1 MKKYKIRQILKRYAK
16 SIGIIPSNCIFCLKD
31 LELERLRKD
40 NNMYEYI
47 CKNCFEKYKGK
58 FDVYI
63 DVVKVLEEKN
73 AKHIYL
79 GKYDDIKE
87 EIMNIKYF
95 DKQYILKGIMEITY
109 TKIEKEIFEENI
121 ENSHIIM
128 IYIPTT
134 FKKSITRGNISK
146 YICIQYLEE
155 MQKKGN
161 IITDNVFVCTI
172 AKIRKDIE
180 IKKLNKEERKQKIKE
195 KYLYVKDNFFEKYLK
210 KFIKEKSNSNNLS
223 YNDNFKIIIVD
234 DVYTTGST
242 MKNVVEMIEKN
253 ILKEIEEMKR
263 IGKIKEEKDKTL
275 NIEYIFLSL
284 AKD

>member
-1 MKKYKIRQILKRYAK
+1 MKKYEIKQMLKRGAK
-16 SIGIIPSNCIFCLKD
+16 SIGIISSNCIFCLKD
-31 LELERLRKD
+31 LELERLKKD

-63 DVVKVLEEKN
+63 DVVKALKEKN

-79 GKYDDIKE
+79 GKYDDIKD

-121 ENSHIIM
+121 ENLHIIM
-128 IYIPTT
+128 LYIPTT

-146 YICIQYLEE
+146 YICMQCLEE

-180 IKKLNKEERKQKIKE
+180 IKKLNKEERNIKVKE
-195 KYLYVKDNFFEKYLK
+195 KYLYVKDNFLEKYFK
-210 KFIKEKSNSNNLS
+210 KCIKDNRNIYNL
-223 YNDNFKIIIVD
+223 KIIIVD

-242 MKNVVEMIEKN
+242 MRNMVEMLEKN
-253 ILKEIEEMKR
+253 ILKEIEGIKR
-263 IGKIKEEKDKTL
+263 IGKIKEEKIL

>member
-1 MKKYKIRQILKRYAK
+1 MKKYEIKQILKRCAK

-31 LELERLRKD
+31 LELERLKKD

-58 FDVYI
+58 FDVYVDI
-63 DVVKVLEEKN
+63 VKALEEKN

-146 YICIQYLEE
+146 YICMQCLEE

-161 IITDNVFVCTI
+161 IIIDNVFVCTI

-180 IKKLNKEERKQKIKE
+180 IKKLNKEERKRKIKE
-195 KYLYVKDNFFEKYLK
+195 KYLYVKDNFLEKYFK
-210 KFIKEKSNSNNLS
+210 KCIK
-223 YNDNFKIIIVD
+223 DNRNIYDFKIIIVD

-242 MKNVVEMIEKN
+242 MRNMVEMLEKN
-253 ILKEIEEMKR
+253 ILKE
-263 IGKIKEEKDKTL
+263 
-275 NIEYIFLSL
+275 IEYIFLSL

>member
-1 MKKYKIRQILKRYAK
+1 MKKYEIKQMLKRCAK

-63 DVVKVLEEKN
+63 DIVKALEEKN

-79 GKYDDIKE
+79 GKYDDIKD

-121 ENSHIIM
+121 ENSDIIM
-128 IYIPTT
+128 LYIPTT

-146 YICIQYLEE
+146 YICMQCLEE
-155 MQKKGN
+155 IQKKGN
-161 IITDNVFVCTI
+161 ITIDNVFVCTI

-180 IKKLNKEERKQKIKE
+180 IKKLNKEERKRKIKE
-195 KYLYVKDNFFEKYLK
+195 KYLYVKDNFLEKYFK
-210 KFIKEKSNSNNLS
+210 KCIK
-223 YNDNFKIIIVD
+223 DNRNIYDFKIIIVD

-242 MKNVVEMIEKN
+242 MRNMVEMLEKN
-253 ILKEIEEMKR
+253 IFKEIEGIKR
-263 IGKIKEEKDKTL
+263 IGKIKEEKIL

>member
-1 MKKYKIRQILKRYAK
+1 MKKYEIKQMLKRGAK

-47 CKNCFEKYKGK
+47 CKNCFEKYKEK
-58 FDVYI
+58 FDVYV
-63 DVVKVLEEKN
+63 DVVKALEGKN

-79 GKYDDIKE
+79 GKYDDIKD

-128 IYIPTT
+128 LYIPRT
-134 FKKSITRGNISK
+134 FKKSTTRGNISK
-146 YICIQYLEE
+146 YICMQCLEE

-161 IITDNVFVCTI
+161 ITIDNVFVCTI

-180 IKKLNKEERKQKIKE
+180 IKKLNKEERKRKIKE
-195 KYLYVKDNFFEKYLK
+195 KYLYVKDNFLEKYLK
-210 KFIKEKSNSNNLS
+210 KCIK
-223 YNDNFKIIIVD
+223 DNRNIYDFKIIIID

-242 MKNVVEMIEKN
+242 MRNMVEMLEKN
-253 ILKEIEEMKR
+253 ILKEIEGIKR
-263 IGKIKEEKDKTL
+263 IGKIKEEKEKIL

>member
-1 MKKYKIRQILKRYAK
+1 MKKYEIKQMLKRGAK

-31 LELERLRKD
+31 LELERLKKD

-58 FDVYI
+58 FDVYVDI
-63 DVVKVLEEKN
+63 VKALEEKN

-79 GKYDDIKE
+79 GKYDDIKD

-121 ENSHIIM
+121 ENSDIIM
-128 IYIPTT
+128 LYIPTT

-146 YICIQYLEE
+146 YICMQCLEE

-180 IKKLNKEERKQKIKE
+180 IKKLNKEERKRKIKE
-195 KYLYVKDNFFEKYLK
+195 KYLYVKDNFLEKYFK
-210 KFIKEKSNSNNLS
+210 KCIK
-223 YNDNFKIIIVD
+223 DNRNIYDFKIIIID

-242 MKNVVEMIEKN
+242 MRNMVEMLEKN
-253 ILKEIEEMKR
+253 IFKEIEGIKR
-263 IGKIKEEKDKTL
+263 IGKIKEEKIL

>member
-1 MKKYKIRQILKRYAK
+1 MKKYEIKQMLKRGAK

-31 LELERLRKD
+31 LELERLKKD

-47 CKNCFEKYKGK
+47 CKNCFEKYKEK
-58 FDVYI
+58 FDVYVDI
-63 DVVKVLEEKN
+63 VKALEEKN

-79 GKYDDIKE
+79 GKYDDIKD

-109 TKIEKEIFEENI
+109 AKIEKEIFEENI

-128 IYIPTT
+128 LYIPTT

-146 YICIQYLEE
+146 YICMQCLEE

-161 IITDNVFVCTI
+161 ITIDNVFVCTI

-180 IKKLNKEERKQKIKE
+180 IKKLNKEERKRKIKE
-195 KYLYVKDNFFEKYLK
+195 KYLYVKDNFLEKYLK
-210 KFIKEKSNSNNLS
+210 KCIKDNRNI
-223 YNDNFKIIIVD
+223 YNFKIIIVD

-242 MKNVVEMIEKN
+242 MKNMVEMLEKN
-253 ILKEIEEMKR
+253 ILKEIEGIKR
-263 IGKIKEEKDKTL
+263 IGKIKEEKIL

>member
-1 MKKYKIRQILKRYAK
+1 MKKYEIKQILKRCAK

-63 DVVKVLEEKN
+63 DVVKALEEKK

-79 GKYDDIKE
+79 GKYDDIKD

-146 YICIQYLEE
+146 YICMQCLEE
-155 MQKKGN
+155 MQRKGN
-161 IITDNVFVCTI
+161 IIIDNVFVCTI

-180 IKKLNKEERKQKIKE
+180 IKKLNKEERKRKIKE
-195 KYLYVKDNFFEKYLK
+195 KYLYVKDNFLEKYFK
-210 KFIKEKSNSNNLS
+210 KCIK
-223 YNDNFKIIIVD
+223 DNRNIYDFKIIIVD

-242 MKNVVEMIEKN
+242 MRNMVEMLEKN
-253 ILKEIEEMKR
+253 IFKEIEGIKR
-263 IGKIKEEKDKTL
+263 IGKIKEEKEKIL

>member
-1 MKKYKIRQILKRYAK
+1 MKKYEIKQILKRCAK

-31 LELERLRKD
+31 LELERLKKD

-47 CKNCFEKYKGK
+47 CKNCFEKYKEK
-58 FDVYI
+58 FDVYVDI
-63 DVVKVLEEKN
+63 VKALEEKN

-79 GKYDDIKE
+79 GKYDDIKD

-128 IYIPTT
+128 LYIPTT
-134 FKKSITRGNISK
+134 LKKSITRGNISK
-146 YICIQYLEE
+146 YICMQCLEE

-161 IITDNVFVCTI
+161 IIIDNVFVCTI

-180 IKKLNKEERKQKIKE
+180 IKKLNKEERKRKIKE
-195 KYLYVKDNFFEKYLK
+195 KYLYVKDNFLEKYFK
-210 KFIKEKSNSNNLS
+210 KCIK
-223 YNDNFKIIIVD
+223 DNRNIYDFKIIIVD

-242 MKNVVEMIEKN
+242 MRNMVEMLEKN
-253 ILKEIEEMKR
+253 ILKEIEGIKR
-263 IGKIKEEKDKTL
+263 IEKIKEEKIL

>member
-1 MKKYKIRQILKRYAK
+1 MKKYEIKQILKRCAK

-31 LELERLRKD
+31 LELERLKKD

-73 AKHIYL
+73 VKHIYL
-79 GKYDDIKE
+79 GKYDDIKD

-95 DKQYILKGIMEITY
+95 DKQYILKGIIEIIY

-121 ENSHIIM
+121 ENSDIIM
-128 IYIPTT
+128 LYIPTT

-146 YICIQYLEE
+146 YICMQCLEE

-161 IITDNVFVCTI
+161 ITIDNVFVCTI

-180 IKKLNKEERKQKIKE
+180 IKKLNKEERKRKIKE
-195 KYLYVKDNFFEKYLK
+195 KYLYVKDNFLEKYFK
-210 KFIKEKSNSNNLS
+210 KCIK
-223 YNDNFKIIIVD
+223 DNRNIYDFKIIIVD

-242 MKNVVEMIEKN
+242 MRNMVEMLEKN
-253 ILKEIEEMKR
+253 ILKEIEGIKR
-263 IGKIKEEKDKTL
+263 IGKIKEEKIL

>member
-1 MKKYKIRQILKRYAK
+1 MKKYEIKQMLKRGAK

-31 LELERLRKD
+31 LELERLKKD

-58 FDVYI
+58 FDVYVDI
-63 DVVKVLEEKN
+63 VKALEEKN

-79 GKYDDIKE
+79 GKYDDIKD

-109 TKIEKEIFEENI
+109 TKIEKEIFKENI

-146 YICIQYLEE
+146 YICMQCLEE

-161 IITDNVFVCTI
+161 IIIDNVFVCTI

-180 IKKLNKEERKQKIKE
+180 IKKLNKEERKRKIKE
-195 KYLYVKDNFFEKYLK
+195 KYLYVKDNFLEKYFK
-210 KFIKEKSNSNNLS
+210 KCIK
-223 YNDNFKIIIVD
+223 DNMNIYDFKIIIVD

-242 MKNVVEMIEKN
+242 MRNMVEMLEKN
-253 ILKEIEEMKR
+253 IFKEIEGIKR
-263 IGKIKEEKDKTL
+263 IGKIKEEKIL

>member
-1 MKKYKIRQILKRYAK
+1 MKKYEIKQILKRCAK
-16 SIGIIPSNCIFCLKD
+16 SIGIIPSNCIFCLKN

-73 AKHIYL
+73 VKHIYL
-79 GKYDDIKE
+79 GKYDDIKD

-95 DKQYILKGIMEITY
+95 DKQYILKGIIEIIY

-121 ENSHIIM
+121 ENSDIIM
-128 IYIPTT
+128 LYIPTT

-146 YICIQYLEE
+146 YICMQCLEE

-161 IITDNVFVCTI
+161 ITIDNVFVCTI

-180 IKKLNKEERKQKIKE
+180 IKKLNKEERKRKIKE
-195 KYLYVKDNFFEKYLK
+195 KYLYVKDNFLEKYFK
-210 KFIKEKSNSNNLS
+210 KCIKDNSNI
-223 YNDNFKIIIVD
+223 YDFKIIIVD

-242 MKNVVEMIEKN
+242 MRNMVEMLEKN
-253 ILKEIEEMKR
+253 ILKEIEGIKR
-263 IGKIKEEKDKTL
+263 IGKIKEEKIL

>member
-1 MKKYKIRQILKRYAK
+1 MKKYEIKQILKRGAK

-31 LELERLRKD
+31 LELERLKKD

-47 CKNCFEKYKGK
+47 CKNCFEKYKEK
-58 FDVYI
+58 FDVYVDI
-63 DVVKVLEEKN
+63 VKALEEKN

-79 GKYDDIKE
+79 GKYDDIKD

-121 ENSHIIM
+121 ENLHIIM

-146 YICIQYLEE
+146 YICMQCLEE

-161 IITDNVFVCTI
+161 IIIDNVFVCTI

-180 IKKLNKEERKQKIKE
+180 IKKLNKEERKRKIKE
-195 KYLYVKDNFFEKYLK
+195 KYLYVKDNFLEKYFK
-210 KFIKEKSNSNNLS
+210 KCIK
-223 YNDNFKIIIVD
+223 DNRNIYDFKIIIVD

-242 MKNVVEMIEKN
+242 MKNMVEMLEKN
-253 ILKEIEEMKR
+253 ILKEIEGIKR
-263 IGKIKEEKDKTL
+263 IGKIKEEKIL

>member
-1 MKKYKIRQILKRYAK
+1 MKKYEIKQMLKRGAK

-58 FDVYI
+58 FDVYV
-63 DVVKVLEEKN
+63 DVVKALEEKN

-79 GKYDDIKE
+79 GKYDDIKD

-128 IYIPTT
+128 LYIPTT

-146 YICIQYLEE
+146 YICMQCLEE
-155 MQKKGN
+155 MQKKSKIN
-161 IITDNVFVCTI
+161 IDNIFVCTI

-180 IKKLNKEERKQKIKE
+180 IKKLNKEERKRKIKE
-195 KYLYVKDNFFEKYLK
+195 KYLYVKDNFLEKYLK
-210 KFIKEKSNSNNLS
+210 KCIK
-223 YNDNFKIIIVD
+223 DNRNIYDFKIIIVD

-242 MKNVVEMIEKN
+242 MRNMVEMLEKN
-253 ILKEIEEMKR
+253 ILKGIEGIKR
-263 IGKIKEEKDKTL
+263 IGKIKEEKEKIL

>member
-1 MKKYKIRQILKRYAK
+1 MKKYEIKQILKRGAK

-31 LELERLRKD
+31 LELERLKKD

-47 CKNCFEKYKGK
+47 CKNCFEKYKEK
-58 FDVYI
+58 FDVYVDI
-63 DVVKVLEEKN
+63 VKALEEKN

-79 GKYDDIKE
+79 GKYEDIKD

-95 DKQYILKGIMEITY
+95 DKQYILKGIIEIIY

-146 YICIQYLEE
+146 YICMQCLEE

-161 IITDNVFVCTI
+161 IIIDNVFVCTI

-180 IKKLNKEERKQKIKE
+180 IKKLNKEERKRKIKE
-195 KYLYVKDNFFEKYLK
+195 KYLYVKDNFLEKYFK
-210 KFIKEKSNSNNLS
+210 KCIK
-223 YNDNFKIIIVD
+223 DNRNIYDFKIIIID

-242 MKNVVEMIEKN
+242 MRNMVEMLEKN
-253 ILKEIEEMKR
+253 ILKGIEGIKR
-263 IGKIKEEKDKTL
+263 IGKIKEEKIL

>member
-1 MKKYKIRQILKRYAK
+1 MKKYEIKQMLKRGAK

-31 LELERLRKD
+31 LELERLKKD

-58 FDVYI
+58 FDVYV
-63 DVVKVLEEKN
+63 DVVKALKEKN

-79 GKYDDIKE
+79 GKYDDIKD

-95 DKQYILKGIMEITY
+95 DKQYILKGIIEIIY

-121 ENSHIIM
+121 ENLHIIM
-128 IYIPTT
+128 LYIPTT

-146 YICIQYLEE
+146 YICIQCLEE

-161 IITDNVFVCTI
+161 IIIDNVFVCTI

-180 IKKLNKEERKQKIKE
+180 IKKLNKEERKRKIKE
-195 KYLYVKDNFFEKYLK
+195 KYLYVKDNFLEKYLK
-210 KFIKEKSNSNNLS
+210 KCIK
-223 YNDNFKIIIVD
+223 DNRNIYDFKIIIVD

-242 MKNVVEMIEKN
+242 MRNMVEMLEKN
-253 ILKEIEEMKR
+253 ILKEIGGIKR
-263 IGKIKEEKDKTL
+263 IGEIKGEKEKIV

>member
-1 MKKYKIRQILKRYAK
+1 MKKYEIKQILKRCAK

-31 LELERLRKD
+31 LELERLKKD

-58 FDVYI
+58 FDVYV
-63 DVVKVLEEKN
+63 DVVKALEEKN

-79 GKYDDIKE
+79 GKYDDIKD

-121 ENSHIIM
+121 ENSDIIM
-128 IYIPTT
+128 LYIPTT

-146 YICIQYLEE
+146 YICMQCLEE

-180 IKKLNKEERKQKIKE
+180 IKKLNKEERKRKIKE
-195 KYLYVKDNFFEKYLK
+195 KYLYVKDNFLEKYFK
-210 KFIKEKSNSNNLS
+210 KCIK
-223 YNDNFKIIIVD
+223 DNRNIYDFKIIIVD

-242 MKNVVEMIEKN
+242 MRNMVEMLEKN
-253 ILKEIEEMKR
+253 ILKEIEGIKR
-263 IGKIKEEKDKTL
+263 IGKIKEEKEKIL

>member
-1 MKKYKIRQILKRYAK
+1 MKKYEIKQILKRCAK
-16 SIGIIPSNCIFCLKD
+16 SIGIISSNCIFCLKD
-31 LELERLRKD
+31 LELERLKKD

-58 FDVYI
+58 FDVYVDI
-63 DVVKVLEEKN
+63 VKALEEKN

-79 GKYDDIKE
+79 GKYDDIKD

-95 DKQYILKGIMEITY
+95 DKQYILKGIIEIIY

-121 ENSHIIM
+121 ENSDIIM
-128 IYIPTT
+128 LYIPTT

-146 YICIQYLEE
+146 YICMQCLEE

-161 IITDNVFVCTI
+161 ITIDNVFVCTI

-180 IKKLNKEERKQKIKE
+180 IKKLNKEERKRKIKE
-195 KYLYVKDNFFEKYLK
+195 KYLYVKDNFLEKYFK
-210 KFIKEKSNSNNLS
+210 KCIK
-223 YNDNFKIIIVD
+223 DNRNIYDFKIIIVD

-242 MKNVVEMIEKN
+242 MRNMVEMLEKN
-253 ILKEIEEMKR
+253 ILKEIEGIKR
-263 IGKIKEEKDKTL
+263 IGEIKEEKEKIL

>member
-1 MKKYKIRQILKRYAK
+1 MKKYEIKQILKRCAK

-58 FDVYI
+58 FDAYVDI
-63 DVVKVLEEKN
+63 VKALEEKN

-79 GKYDDIKE
+79 GKYDDIKD

-128 IYIPTT
+128 LYIPTT

-146 YICIQYLEE
+146 YICMQCLEE

-161 IITDNVFVCTI
+161 ITIDNVFVCTI

-180 IKKLNKEERKQKIKE
+180 IKKLNKEERKRKIKE
-195 KYLYVKDNFFEKYLK
+195 KYLYVKDNFLEKYFK
-210 KFIKEKSNSNNLS
+210 KCIKDNRNI
-223 YNDNFKIIIVD
+223 YNFKIIIVD

-242 MKNVVEMIEKN
+242 MRNMVEMLEKN
-253 ILKEIEEMKR
+253 ILKEIEGIKR
-263 IGKIKEEKDKTL
+263 IGKIREEKIL

>member
-1 MKKYKIRQILKRYAK
+1 MKKYEIKQILKRGAK

-31 LELERLRKD
+31 LELERLKKD

-58 FDVYI
+58 FDVYV
-63 DVVKVLEEKN
+63 DVVKALEEKN

-79 GKYDDIKE
+79 GKYDDIKD

-121 ENSHIIM
+121 ENSDIIM
-128 IYIPTT
+128 LYIPTT

-146 YICIQYLEE
+146 YICMQCLEE

-161 IITDNVFVCTI
+161 IIIDNVFVCTI

-180 IKKLNKEERKQKIKE
+180 IKKLNKEERNIKVKE
-195 KYLYVKDNFFEKYLK
+195 KYVYLKDNFLEKYLK
-210 KFIKEKSNSNNLS
+210 KCIK
-223 YNDNFKIIIVD
+223 DNRNIYDFKIIIVD

-242 MKNVVEMIEKN
+242 MRNMVEMLEKN
-253 ILKEIEEMKR
+253 IFKEIEGIKR
-263 IGKIKEEKDKTL
+263 IGEIKEEEEKIL

>member
-1 MKKYKIRQILKRYAK
+1 MKKYEIKQILKRCAK

-31 LELERLRKD
+31 LELERLKKD

-58 FDVYI
+58 FDVYVDI
-63 DVVKVLEEKN
+63 VKALEEKN

-79 GKYDDIKE
+79 GKYDDIKD

-109 TKIEKEIFEENI
+109 IKIEKEIFEENI

-146 YICIQYLEE
+146 YICMQCLEE

-161 IITDNVFVCTI
+161 ITIDNVFVCSI

-180 IKKLNKEERKQKIKE
+180 IKKLNKEERKRKIKE
-195 KYLYVKDNFFEKYLK
+195 KYLYVKDNFLEKYFK
-210 KFIKEKSNSNNLS
+210 KCIK
-223 YNDNFKIIIVD
+223 DNRNIYDFKIIIID

-242 MKNVVEMIEKN
+242 MRNMVEMLEKN
-253 ILKEIEEMKR
+253 IFKEIEGIKR
-263 IGKIKEEKDKTL
+263 IGKIKEEKIL

>member
-1 MKKYKIRQILKRYAK
+1 MKKYEIKQILKRGAK

-31 LELERLRKD
+31 LELERLKKD

-47 CKNCFEKYKGK
+47 CENCFEKYKEK
-58 FDVYI
+58 FDVYVDI
-63 DVVKVLEEKN
+63 VKALEGKN

-79 GKYDDIKE
+79 GKYDDIKD

-128 IYIPTT
+128 LYIPTT
-134 FKKSITRGNISK
+134 LKKSITRGNISK
-146 YICIQYLEE
+146 YICMQCLEE

-161 IITDNVFVCTI
+161 IIIDNVFVCTI

-180 IKKLNKEERKQKIKE
+180 IKKLNKEERKRKIKE
-195 KYLYVKDNFFEKYLK
+195 KYLYVKDNFLEKYFK
-210 KFIKEKSNSNNLS
+210 KCIKDNRNIYNL
-223 YNDNFKIIIVD
+223 KIIIVD

-242 MKNVVEMIEKN
+242 MRNMVEMLEKN
-253 ILKEIEEMKR
+253 ILKEIEGIKR
-263 IGKIKEEKDKTL
+263 IGKIKEEKIL

>member
-1 MKKYKIRQILKRYAK
+1 MKKYEIKQILKRCAK
-16 SIGIIPSNCIFCLKD
+16 SIGIIPSNCIFCLKN

-73 AKHIYL
+73 VKHIYL
-79 GKYDDIKE
+79 GKYDDIKD

-95 DKQYILKGIMEITY
+95 DKQYILKGIIEIIY

-146 YICIQYLEE
+146 YICMQCLEE

-161 IITDNVFVCTI
+161 ITIDNVFVCTI

-180 IKKLNKEERKQKIKE
+180 IKKLNKEERKRKIKE
-195 KYLYVKDNFFEKYLK
+195 KYLYVKDNFLEKYFK
-210 KFIKEKSNSNNLS
+210 KCIK
-223 YNDNFKIIIVD
+223 DNRNIYDFKIIIVD

-242 MKNVVEMIEKN
+242 MRNMVEMLEKN
-253 ILKEIEEMKR
+253 ILKEIEGIKR
-263 IGKIKEEKDKTL
+263 IGKIKEEKIL

>member
-1 MKKYKIRQILKRYAK
+1 MKKYEIKQILKRCAK

-63 DVVKVLEEKN
+63 DVVKALEGKN

-79 GKYDDIKE
+79 GKYDDIKD

-121 ENSHIIM
+121 ENSDIIM
-128 IYIPTT
+128 LYIPTT

-146 YICIQYLEE
+146 YICMQCLEE

-161 IITDNVFVCTI
+161 ITIDNVFVCTI

-180 IKKLNKEERKQKIKE
+180 IKKLNKEERKRKIKE
-195 KYLYVKDNFFEKYLK
+195 KYLYVKDNFLEKYLK
-210 KFIKEKSNSNNLS
+210 KCIK
-223 YNDNFKIIIVD
+223 DNRNIYDFKIIIID

-242 MKNVVEMIEKN
+242 MRNMVEMLEKN
-253 ILKEIEEMKR
+253 IFKEIEGIKR
-263 IGKIKEEKDKTL
+263 IGKIREEKIL

>member
-1 MKKYKIRQILKRYAK
+1 MKKYEIKQILKRCAK

-31 LELERLRKD
+31 LELERLKKD

-58 FDVYI
+58 FDVYV
-63 DVVKVLEEKN
+63 DVVKALEEKN

-79 GKYDDIKE
+79 GKYDDIKD

-128 IYIPTT
+128 LYIPTT

-146 YICIQYLEE
+146 YICMQCLEE

-180 IKKLNKEERKQKIKE
+180 IKKLNKEERKLKIKE
-195 KYLYVKDNFFEKYLK
+195 KYLYVKDNFLEKYFK
-210 KFIKEKSNSNNLS
+210 KCIK
-223 YNDNFKIIIVD
+223 DNRNIYDFKIIIID

-242 MKNVVEMIEKN
+242 MRNMVEMLEKN
-253 ILKEIEEMKR
+253 IFKEIEGIKR
-263 IGKIKEEKDKTL
+263 IGKIKEEKIL

>member
-1 MKKYKIRQILKRYAK
+1 MKKYEIKQMLKRGAK

-31 LELERLRKD
+31 LELERLKKD

-58 FDVYI
+58 FDVYV
-63 DVVKVLEEKN
+63 DVVKALEEKN

-79 GKYDDIKE
+79 GKYDYIKD

-121 ENSHIIM
+121 ENLHIIM
-128 IYIPTT
+128 LYIPTT

-146 YICIQYLEE
+146 YICIQCLEE

-161 IITDNVFVCTI
+161 IIIDNVFVCTI

-180 IKKLNKEERKQKIKE
+180 IKKLNKEERKRKIKE
-195 KYLYVKDNFFEKYLK
+195 KYLYVKDNFLEKYFK
-210 KFIKEKSNSNNLS
+210 KCIK
-223 YNDNFKIIIVD
+223 DNRNIYDFKIIIVD

-242 MKNVVEMIEKN
+242 MRNMVEMLEKN
-253 ILKEIEEMKR
+253 ILKEIEGIKR
-263 IGKIKEEKDKTL
+263 IGKIREEKIL

>member
-1 MKKYKIRQILKRYAK
+1 MKKYEIKQMLKRGAK

-31 LELERLRKD
+31 LELERLKKD

-58 FDVYI
+58 FDVYVDI
-63 DVVKVLEEKN
+63 VKALEEKN

-79 GKYDDIKE
+79 GKYDDIKD

-146 YICIQYLEE
+146 YICMQCLEE
-155 MQKKGN
+155 MQKKGK
-161 IITDNVFVCTI
+161 ITIDNVFVCTI

-180 IKKLNKEERKQKIKE
+180 IKKLNKEERKRKIKE
-195 KYLYVKDNFFEKYLK
+195 KYLYVKDNFLEKYLK
-210 KFIKEKSNSNNLS
+210 KCIK
-223 YNDNFKIIIVD
+223 DNRNIYDFKIIIVD

-242 MKNVVEMIEKN
+242 MRNMVEMLEKN
-253 ILKEIEEMKR
+253 ILKEIEGIKR
-263 IGKIKEEKDKTL
+263 IGEIKEEKEKIL

>member
-1 MKKYKIRQILKRYAK
+1 MKKYEIKQILKRCAK

-31 LELERLRKD
+31 LELERLKKD

-58 FDVYI
+58 FDLYV
-63 DVVKVLEEKN
+63 DVVKALEEKN
-73 AKHIYL
+73 TKHIYL
-79 GKYDDIKE
+79 GKYDDIKD

-128 IYIPTT
+128 LYIPTT
-134 FKKSITRGNISK
+134 FKKSIIRGNISK
-146 YICIQYLEE
+146 YICMQCLEE

-161 IITDNVFVCTI
+161 IIIDNVFVCTI

-180 IKKLNKEERKQKIKE
+180 IKKLNKEERKRKIKE
-195 KYLYVKDNFFEKYLK
+195 KYLYVKDNFLEKYFK
-210 KFIKEKSNSNNLS
+210 KCIK
-223 YNDNFKIIIVD
+223 DNRNIYDFKIIIVD

-242 MKNVVEMIEKN
+242 MRNMVEMLEKN
-253 ILKEIEEMKR
+253 ILKEIEGIKR
-263 IGKIKEEKDKTL
+263 IGKIKEEKIL

>member
-1 MKKYKIRQILKRYAK
+1 MKKYEIKQILKRCAK

-58 FDVYI
+58 FDVYVDI
-63 DVVKVLEEKN
+63 VKALEEKN

-79 GKYDDIKE
+79 GKYDDIKD
-87 EIMNIKYF
+87 EIMNVKYF

-109 TKIEKEIFEENI
+109 TRIEKEIFKENI

-128 IYIPTT
+128 LYIPTT

-146 YICIQYLEE
+146 YICMQCLEE
-155 MQKKGN
+155 MQRKGN
-161 IITDNVFVCTI
+161 IIIDNVFVCTI

-180 IKKLNKEERKQKIKE
+180 IKKLNKEERNIKVKE
-195 KYLYVKDNFFEKYLK
+195 KYVYLKDNFLEKYFK
-210 KFIKEKSNSNNLS
+210 KCIKDNRNIYNL
-223 YNDNFKIIIVD
+223 KIIIVD

-242 MKNVVEMIEKN
+242 MRNMVEMLEKN
-253 ILKEIEEMKR
+253 ILKEIEGIKR
-263 IGKIKEEKDKTL
+263 IGKIKEEEEKIL

>member
-1 MKKYKIRQILKRYAK
+1 MKKYEIKQILKRGAK

-31 LELERLRKD
+31 LELERLKKD

-63 DVVKVLEEKN
+63 DIVKALEGKN

-79 GKYDDIKE
+79 GKYDDIKD

-146 YICIQYLEE
+146 YICMQCLEE
-155 MQKKGN
+155 MQKKGKITIDN
-161 IITDNVFVCTI
+161 IFVCTI

-180 IKKLNKEERKQKIKE
+180 IKKLNKEERNIKVKE
-195 KYLYVKDNFFEKYLK
+195 KYLYVKDNFLEKYFK
-210 KFIKEKSNSNNLS
+210 KCIK
-223 YNDNFKIIIVD
+223 DNRNIYDFKIIIVD

-242 MKNVVEMIEKN
+242 MRNMVEMLEKN
-253 ILKEIEEMKR
+253 ILKEIEGIKR
-263 IGKIKEEKDKTL
+263 IEKIKEEKIL

>member
-1 MKKYKIRQILKRYAK
+1 MKKYEIKQMLKRGAK

-31 LELERLRKD
+31 LELERLKKD

-63 DVVKVLEEKN
+63 DVVKALKEKN

-79 GKYDDIKE
+79 GKYDDIKD

-95 DKQYILKGIMEITY
+95 DKQYILKGIIEIIY

-134 FKKSITRGNISK
+134 LKKSITRGNISK
-146 YICIQYLEE
+146 YICMQCLEE

-161 IITDNVFVCTI
+161 ITIDNVFVCTI

-180 IKKLNKEERKQKIKE
+180 IKKLNKEERKRKIKE
-195 KYLYVKDNFFEKYLK
+195 KYLYVKDNFLEKYFK
-210 KFIKEKSNSNNLS
+210 KCIK
-223 YNDNFKIIIVD
+223 DNRNIYDFKIIIVD

-242 MKNVVEMIEKN
+242 MRNMVEMLEKN
-253 ILKEIEEMKR
+253 IFKEIEGIKR
-263 IGKIKEEKDKTL
+263 IGKIKEEKIL

>member
-1 MKKYKIRQILKRYAK
+1 MKKYEIKQILKRCAK

-31 LELERLRKD
+31 LELERLKKD

-58 FDVYI
+58 FDVYVDI
-63 DVVKVLEEKN
+63 VKALEEKN

-79 GKYDDIKE
+79 GKYDDIKD

-109 TKIEKEIFEENI
+109 TRIEKEIFEENI

-128 IYIPTT
+128 LYIPTT

-146 YICIQYLEE
+146 YICMQCLEE

-161 IITDNVFVCTI
+161 IIIDNVFVCTI

-180 IKKLNKEERKQKIKE
+180 IKKLNKEERKRKIKE
-195 KYLYVKDNFFEKYLK
+195 KYLYVKDNFLEKYFK
-210 KFIKEKSNSNNLS
+210 KCIK
-223 YNDNFKIIIVD
+223 DNRNIYDFKIIIVD

-242 MKNVVEMIEKN
+242 MRNMVEMLEKY
-253 ILKEIEEMKR
+253 ILKEIEGIKR
-263 IGKIKEEKDKTL
+263 IGKIKEEKIL

>member
-1 MKKYKIRQILKRYAK
+1 MKKYEIKQILKRCTK

-47 CKNCFEKYKGK
+47 CKNCFEKYKEK
-58 FDVYI
+58 FDVYVDI
-63 DVVKVLEEKN
+63 VKALEEKN

-79 GKYDDIKE
+79 GKYDDIKD

-128 IYIPTT
+128 LYIPTT

-146 YICIQYLEE
+146 YICMQCLEE
-155 MQKKGN
+155 MQKKGK
-161 IITDNVFVCTI
+161 ITIDNVFVCTI
-172 AKIRKDIE
+172 AKIKKDIE
-180 IKKLNKEERKQKIKE
+180 IKKLNKEERKRKIKE
-195 KYLYVKDNFFEKYLK
+195 KYVYLKDNFLEKYFK
-210 KFIKEKSNSNNLS
+210 KCIK
-223 YNDNFKIIIVD
+223 DNRNIYDFKIIIVD

-242 MKNVVEMIEKN
+242 MRNMVEMLEKN
-253 ILKEIEEMKR
+253 ILKEIEVIKR
-263 IGKIKEEKDKTL
+263 IGKIKEEKIL

>member
-1 MKKYKIRQILKRYAK
+1 MKKYEIKQILKRGAK

-31 LELERLRKD
+31 LELERLKKD

-58 FDVYI
+58 FDVYVDI
-63 DVVKVLEEKN
+63 VKALEEKN

-79 GKYDDIKE
+79 GKYDDIKD

-95 DKQYILKGIMEITY
+95 DKQYILKGIIEIIY

-146 YICIQYLEE
+146 YICMQCLEE

-161 IITDNVFVCTI
+161 IIIDNVFVCTI

-180 IKKLNKEERKQKIKE
+180 IKKLNKEERKRKIKE
-195 KYLYVKDNFFEKYLK
+195 KYLYVKDNFLEKYFK
-210 KFIKEKSNSNNLS
+210 KCIK
-223 YNDNFKIIIVD
+223 DNRNIYDFKIIIVD

-242 MKNVVEMIEKN
+242 MRNMVEMLEKN
-253 ILKEIEEMKR
+253 ILKEIEGIKR
-263 IGKIKEEKDKTL
+263 IGKIREEKIL

>member
-1 MKKYKIRQILKRYAK
+1 MKKYEIKQMLKRGAK

-31 LELERLRKD
+31 LELERLKKD

-58 FDVYI
+58 FDVYVDI
-63 DVVKVLEEKN
+63 VKALEEKN

-79 GKYDDIKE
+79 GKYDDIKD

-128 IYIPTT
+128 LYIPTT

-146 YICIQYLEE
+146 YICIQCLEE

-161 IITDNVFVCTI
+161 IIIDNAFVCTI

-180 IKKLNKEERKQKIKE
+180 IKKSNKEERKRKIKE
-195 KYLYVKDNFFEKYLK
+195 KYLYVKDNFLEKYFK
-210 KFIKEKSNSNNLS
+210 KCIK
-223 YNDNFKIIIVD
+223 DNRNIYDFKIIIVD

-242 MKNVVEMIEKN
+242 MRNMVEMLEKN
-253 ILKEIEEMKR
+253 ILKEIEGIKR
-263 IGKIKEEKDKTL
+263 IEKIKEEKIL

>member
-1 MKKYKIRQILKRYAK
+1 MKKYEIKQMLKRGAK

-31 LELERLRKD
+31 LELERLKKD

-47 CKNCFEKYKGK
+47 CKNCSEKYKGK
-58 FDVYI
+58 FDVYV
-63 DVVKVLEEKN
+63 DVVKALEEKN
-73 AKHIYL
+73 TKHIYL

-128 IYIPTT
+128 LYIPTT
-134 FKKSITRGNISK
+134 FKKGITRGNISK
-146 YICIQYLEE
+146 YICMQCLEE
-155 MQKKGN
+155 MQKKSKIN
-161 IITDNVFVCTI
+161 IDNIFVCTI

-195 KYLYVKDNFFEKYLK
+195 KYLYVKDNFLEKYFK
-210 KFIKEKSNSNNLS
+210 KCIK
-223 YNDNFKIIIVD
+223 DNRNIYDFKIIIVD

-242 MKNVVEMIEKN
+242 MRNMVEMLEKN
-253 ILKEIEEMKR
+253 ILKEIEGIKR
-263 IGKIKEEKDKTL
+263 IGKIKEEKEKIV

>member
-1 MKKYKIRQILKRYAK
+1 MKKYEIKQILKRCAK

-58 FDVYI
+58 FDVYV
-63 DVVKVLEEKN
+63 DVVKALEEKN

-79 GKYDDIKE
+79 GKYDDIKD

-134 FKKSITRGNISK
+134 LKKSITRGNISK
-146 YICIQYLEE
+146 YICMQCLEE
-155 MQKKGN
+155 MQKKGK
-161 IITDNVFVCTI
+161 ITIDNVFVCTI

-180 IKKLNKEERKQKIKE
+180 IKKLNKEERKRKIKE
-195 KYLYVKDNFFEKYLK
+195 KYLYVKDNFLEKYFK
-210 KFIKEKSNSNNLS
+210 KCIK
-223 YNDNFKIIIVD
+223 DNRNIYDFKIIIID

-242 MKNVVEMIEKN
+242 MRNMLEMLEKN
-253 ILKEIEEMKR
+253 IFKEIEGIKR
-263 IGKIKEEKDKTL
+263 IGKIKEEKEKIL

>member
-1 MKKYKIRQILKRYAK
+1 MKKYEIKQILKRCAK

-63 DVVKVLEEKN
+63 DVVKALEGKN

-79 GKYDDIKE
+79 GKYDDIKD

-121 ENSHIIM
+121 ENSDIIM
-128 IYIPTT
+128 LYIPTT

-146 YICIQYLEE
+146 YICMQCLEE

-161 IITDNVFVCTI
+161 IIIDNVFVCTI

-180 IKKLNKEERKQKIKE
+180 IKKLNKEERKRKIKE
-195 KYLYVKDNFFEKYLK
+195 KYLYVKDNFLEKYFK
-210 KFIKEKSNSNNLS
+210 KCIK
-223 YNDNFKIIIVD
+223 DNRNIYDFKIIIVD

-242 MKNVVEMIEKN
+242 MRNMVEMLEKN
-253 ILKEIEEMKR
+253 ILKEIEGIKR
-263 IGKIKEEKDKTL
+263 IGKIKEEKIL

>member
-1 MKKYKIRQILKRYAK
+1 MKKYEIKQILKRCAK

-63 DVVKVLEEKN
+63 DVVKALEGKN

-79 GKYDDIKE
+79 GKYDDIKD

-109 TKIEKEIFEENI
+109 NKIEKEIFEENI
-121 ENSHIIM
+121 ENPHIIM
-128 IYIPTT
+128 LYIPTT

-146 YICIQYLEE
+146 YICMQCLEE

-180 IKKLNKEERKQKIKE
+180 IKKLNKEERKRKIKE
-195 KYLYVKDNFFEKYLK
+195 KYLYVKDNFLEKYFK
-210 KFIKEKSNSNNLS
+210 KCIKDNRNIYNL
-223 YNDNFKIIIVD
+223 KIIIID

-242 MKNVVEMIEKN
+242 MRNMVEMLEKN
-253 ILKEIEEMKR
+253 ILKEIEGIKR
-263 IGKIKEEKDKTL
+263 IGKIKEEKEKIL